1 MASDVKIRFKRPH
14 PGSGYDSAGNPKQGK
29 VEVVG
34 RIEVTTYA
42 QAGEDLR
49 PQDVGLSV
57 IDWIDIKH
65 ENMAGSTQGGE
76 PRVVNYN
83 FGAQQFYIS
92 EGSGTTVISANAGT
106 HNLRFHATGDSASDV
121 ELL

>member
-1 MASDVKIRFKRPH
+1 MASDVKLRFKRPH
-14 PGSGYDSAGNPKQGK
+14 PGSGFDSAGNPKQGK

-34 RIEVTTYA
+34 RIEVTTYN
-42 QAGEDLR
+42 QGGEDLTAR
-49 PQDVGLSV
+49 DLGLSV

-65 ENMAGSTQGGE
+65 ENQTGSSNGSDS
-76 PRVVNYN
+76 RVVNYN
-83 FGAQQFYIS
+83 FGVQQFYIL
-92 EGSGTTVISANAGT
+92 ENQQAANAGS